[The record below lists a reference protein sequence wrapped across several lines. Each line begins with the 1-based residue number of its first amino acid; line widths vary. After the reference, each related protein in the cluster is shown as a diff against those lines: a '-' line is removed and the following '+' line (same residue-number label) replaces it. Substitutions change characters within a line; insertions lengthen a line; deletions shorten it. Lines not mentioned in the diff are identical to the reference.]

1 MSEIE
6 VLFLGTGTSAGVP
19 MIGCSCEVCVSPDPR
34 DRRNRPSIVV
44 RYDDLHIL
52 VDATPELRVQSLAWN
67 VKRIDTVVFTH
78 AHADHMM
85 GVDDLRRFNAI
96 RNAPIDVWAD
106 PVVHAALNRCFGYA
120 FREPTEPVP
129 VFRPHLVKRVIDGAF
144 RIGSRTWRPIPLE
157 HGDSQVLG
165 FRIDQFAYCTD
176 VSHIPD
182 QSFELLA
189 GVDTLILDALQFKK
203 HPAHLTIDEA
213 IAASTR
219 IGARTVYFTHM
230 THHLKHADTNKLL
243 PPGMEL
249 AYDGLV
255 LRVPAP

>member
-19 MIGCSCEVCVSPDPR
+19 MIGCSCDVCTSADPR

-44 RYDDLHIL
+44 RYDGLHIL
-52 VDATPELRVQSLAWN
+52 VDATPELRVQSLAWG

-85 GVDDLRRFNAI
+85 GVDDLRRFNAVK
-96 RNAPIDVWAD
+96 NAPIEVWAD
-106 PVVHAALNRCFGYA
+106 PVAHAALSRCFGYA

-129 VFRPHLVKRVIDGAF
+129 VFRPHLIKRVIEGEF
-144 RIGSRTWRPIPLE
+144 KIGNRTWIPVPLI
-157 HGDSQVLG
+157 HGDTEVLG
-165 FRIDQFAYCTD
+165 FRIDNFAYCTD
-176 VSHIPD
+176 VSEIPES
-182 QSFELLA
+182 SFDLLT
-189 GVDTLILDALQFKK
+189 GVETLILDALQYKK

-219 IGARTVYFTHM
+219 IGAQKVYFTHM
-230 THHLKHADTNKLL
+230 THHLKHEDTNKLL
-243 PPGMEL
+243 PPATEL
-249 AYDGLV
+249 AYDGLLIHV
-255 LRVPAP
+255 SGS